1 MDPQIIKTSEDY
13 RRAFK
18 EAESLI
24 ALDPDP
30 GTDEAERL
38 DILSLLIEKYESEQF
53 PIELPDPLEA
63 IKFRMDQQGLRQRDL
78 IPFIGSKSKVS
89 EVLAGKRSL
98 TVPMIRA
105 LHEGLGIPAEVLLQ
119 EPQPEDEHQEEVD
132 WEKFPLKEMAKRGW
146 LKATPRELRGDAKE
160 LVVRFFEPLGG
171 MECVPVFCRK
181 TLVERSGKA
190 MDKYVLWAWTARVLT
205 RAKFMEL
212 SSYTAGTVDQEFM
225 EQVAHL
231 SLSEKGPIKAQKY
244 LADHG
249 IALILEPHLPRT
261 HLDGAAMLSSD
272 RRPIIG
278 LTIRHDR
285 IDNFWFNLMHELVHI
300 WKHLKSPDEAF
311 VDDLDSAPGKDPR
324 EREADRIAG
333 EILIPRRIWKRSDAY
348 RQRTPDAIQ
357 ELALRLRIH
366 PAIIAGRI
374 RHDAKNYY
382 ILSQMVGKGKVRKLF
397 PDIEWQKG
405 VRNVWL

>member
-1 MDPQIIKTSEDY
+1 MNPRIIKTSEDY
-13 RRAFK
+13 RRALK

-38 DILSLLIEKYESEQF
+38 DLLSLLIEKYESEQF

-190 MDKYVLWAWTARVLT
+190 MDKYALWALTARVLT
-205 RAKFMEL
+205 RAKSMEL
-212 SSYTAGTVDQEFM
+212 SSYSAGTVDQEFM

-231 SLSEKGPIKAQKY
+231 SLSEKGPVKAEKY
-244 LADHG
+244 LAGYG
-249 IALILEPHLPRT
+249 IALVVEPHLPRT

-272 RRPIIG
+272 GRPIIG

-357 ELALRLRIH
+357 ELALKLRIH

-397 PDIEWQKG
+397 PDIGWH
-405 VRNVWL
+405 

>member
-1 MDPQIIKTSEDY
+1 MDPRIIKTSEDY

-190 MDKYVLWAWTARVLT
+190 MDKYALWAWTARVLT
-205 RAKFMEL
+205 RAKSMEL
-212 SSYTAGTVDQEFM
+212 SSYSAGTVDQVFM

-231 SLSEKGPIKAQKY
+231 SLSEKGPIEAQKY

-249 IALILEPHLPRT
+249 IALIVEPHLPRT
-261 HLDGAAMLSSD
+261 HLDGTAMLSSD
-272 RRPIIG
+272 GRPIIG

-357 ELALRLRIH
+357 ELALGSRFTRQSLRVELGMT
-366 PAIIAGRI
+366 P
-374 RHDAKNYY
+374 KTTTF
-382 ILSQMVGKGKVRKLF
+382 LVK
-397 PDIEWQKG
+397 W
-405 VRNVWL
+405 

>member
-1 MDPQIIKTSEDY
+1 MDPRIIKTSADY
-13 RRAFK
+13 KRVIE

-38 DILSLLIEKYESEQF
+38 DLLSLLIEKYESEKF

-105 LHEGLGIPAEVLLQ
+105 LHERLGISAEVLLQ
-119 EPQPEDEHQEEVD
+119 EAQPEDEHQEEID
-132 WEKFPLKEMAKRGW
+132 WDKFPLKEMAKRGW
-146 LKATPRELRGDAKE
+146 LKATARELRGDAE
-160 LVVRFFEPLGG
+160 RLVGRFFEPLGG
-171 MECVPVFCRK
+171 IGCVPIFCRR
-181 TLVERSGKA
+181 TLVERSGKS
-190 MDKYVLWAWTARVLT
+190 MDKCALWAWTARVLT
-205 RAKFMEL
+205 KAKSMDL
-212 SSYTAGTVDQEFM
+212 SSYSAMTLDKEFM
-225 EQVAHL
+225 QQVAHL
-231 SLSEKGPIKAQKY
+231 SLSEKGPIEVQKY
-244 LADHG
+244 LAEHG
-249 IALILEPHLPRT
+249 IALIIEPHLPRT
-261 HLDGAAMLSSD
+261 HLDGAAMLSLD
-272 RRPIIG
+272 ERPIIG

-285 IDNFWFNLMHELVHI
+285 IDNFWFNLMHELAHI
-300 WKHLKSPDEAF
+300 WKHLKSLDEVF
-311 VDDLDSAPGKDPR
+311 VDDLDSDPGKDPR
-324 EREADRIAG
+324 EREADRLAG
-333 EILIPRRIWKRSDAY
+333 EPLIPRRIWKRSDAY

-357 ELALRLRIH
+357 ELALRLKIH

-374 RHDAKNYY
+374 RHDTKNYY

-397 PDIEWQKG
+397 PDIEW
-405 VRNVWL
+405 N